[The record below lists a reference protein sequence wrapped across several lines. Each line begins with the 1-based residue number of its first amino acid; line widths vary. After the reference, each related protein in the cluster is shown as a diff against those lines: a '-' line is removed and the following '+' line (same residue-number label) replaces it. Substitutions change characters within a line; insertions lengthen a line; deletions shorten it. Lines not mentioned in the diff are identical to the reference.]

1 MPDDH
6 DPLST
11 LQSLFPSHP
20 RASLKKWLDASSGNL
35 ERAFAAIERGQHA
48 IVSSQRPTKRR
59 RVDSAGLEQWLGA
72 GKRKTERGTEV
83 LVLDSSSD
91 DEQVPPP
98 TKLSQEPDS
107 AQSKPLK
114 SAFDLLRAPPSTPSP
129 AAAASPAPSHTNLP
143 PLVLATPAMV
153 SKHTGG
159 LVTLVENA
167 LPPDLASRLYVR
179 MVQASVGEGT
189 GEEPWKRNKWYLVD
203 REVESPHTS
212 QFFVEAPSRSASGS
226 GYSEEGFHEAAQHW
240 YNGEQR
246 RAHHFLPEM
255 DEARQLVA
263 SFVRVLLNSRK
274 RHPLEYGGEWQPN
287 VAAANC
293 YRGAKESV
301 GWHSDQLTYLG
312 PYPTI
317 ASLTLGCTRPFR
329 LRPFSP
335 SSLPSSSTSSSSSL
349 SPNPTMRTLE
359 IPLPHNSVLIMHAG
373 VQETFKHCV
382 PPVGGMDVFRLPR
395 GTLVPQR
402 EEERSEEEGGERPRR
417 WSDEEVKELE
427 RRKWRE
433 RINMTFRHYRPDF
446 APRTPS
452 SPPGYAGT
460 PHCACGIP
468 CILRPDG
475 KGRVRGN
482 LGPHPPAASGTKKDR
497 DEAREGDEGEMVFF
511 WSCNGGAQN
520 EGKGCRTFRVLDME
534 KEGRGRWFRRDEG
547 KDGGAVPGG

>member
-6 DPLST
+6 DPVST
-11 LQSLFPSHP
+11 LQALFPSHP
-20 RASLKKWLDASSGNL
+20 RASLQKWLDASSGNL
-35 ERAFAAIERGQHA
+35 ERAFAAIERGEHA
-48 IVSSQRPTKRR
+48 LVSSQRPTKRR
-59 RVDSAGLEQWLGA
+59 RVDSAGLEQWLG
-72 GKRKTERGTEV
+72 RENRRTEQGTEV

-91 DEQVPPP
+91 DEQVRPPAKLSEGPPP
-98 TKLSQEPDS
+98 VP
-107 AQSKPLK
+107 SKPLK
-114 SAFDLLRAPPSTPSP
+114 SAFDLLRAPSSTADP
-129 AAAASPAPSHTNLP
+129 AAAASSASPHTNLP

-153 SKHTGG
+153 AKHTGG

-167 LPPDLASRLYVR
+167 LPPELASRLYVR

-189 GEEPWKRNKWYLVD
+189 GEEPWKRNRWYLVD

-212 QFFVEAPSRSASGS
+212 QFFVEAPSQSASGS
-226 GYSEEGFHEAAQHW
+226 GYSEQGFHEAAQHW

-263 SFVRVLLNSRK
+263 AFVKVLLDSRK
-274 RHPLEYGGEWQPN
+274 RHPLEYGGEWVPN

-317 ASLTLGCTRPFR
+317 ASLTLGCARPFR

-335 SSLPSSSTSSSSSL
+335 SSLPSSFTSPSSFFS
-349 SPNPTMRTLE
+349 NPTMRTLE
-359 IPLPHNSVLIMHAG
+359 IPLRHNTVLIMHAG

-395 GTLVPQR
+395 GTLVPQMGEGEGEGR
-402 EEERSEEEGGERPRR
+402 EGPRR

-427 RRKWRE
+427 GRKWRE

-446 APRTPS
+446 APRTS
-452 SPPGYAGT
+452 ASAPGYAGT
-460 PHCACGIP
+460 PRCACGIP

-482 LGPHPPAASGTKKDR
+482 LGHSTPVAAGAKKDL
-497 DEAREGDEGEMVFF
+497 EEGEQEEENEMVFF

-520 EGKGCRTFRVLDME
+520 EGKGCRTFKVLDME
-534 KEGRGRWFRRDEG
+534 KEGRGRWFTGGEE
-547 KDGGAVPGG
+547 GAVAG

>member
-6 DPLST
+6 DPVST
-11 LQSLFPSHP
+11 LQALFPSHP
-20 RASLKKWLDASSGNL
+20 RASLRKWLDASSGNL
-35 ERAFAAIERGQHA
+35 ERAFAAIERGEHA
-48 IVSSQRPTKRR
+48 LVSSQRPTKRR
-59 RVDSAGLEQWLGA
+59 RVDSAGLEKWLGR
-72 GKRKTERGTEV
+72 GNRRTQHGTEV

-91 DEQVPPP
+91 DEEVRPPARLSEGPPPVPP
-98 TKLSQEPDS
+98 
-107 AQSKPLK
+107 KPLK
-114 SAFDLLRAPPSTPSP
+114 SAFDLLRAPSSTADP
-129 AAAASPAPSHTNLP
+129 AAAASSAPPHTNLP

-153 SKHTGG
+153 AKHTRG

-167 LPPDLASRLYVR
+167 LPPELASRLYVR

-189 GEEPWKRNKWYLVD
+189 GEEPWKRNRWYLAD

-212 QFFVEAPSRSASGS
+212 QFFVEAPSQSASGC
-226 GYSEEGFHEAAQHW
+226 GYSEQGFHEHW

-263 SFVRVLLNSRK
+263 AFVKVLLDSRK
-274 RHPLEYGGEWQPN
+274 RHPLEYGGEWVPN

-317 ASLTLGCTRPFR
+317 ASLTLGCARPFR

-335 SSLPSSSTSSSSSL
+335 SSLPSSFGSPSSFL
-349 SPNPTMRTLE
+349 SNPTMRTLE
-359 IPLPHNSVLIMHAG
+359 IPLRHNTVLVMHAG

-395 GTLVPQR
+395 GTLVPQMGEGEGEGR
-402 EEERSEEEGGERPRR
+402 EGPRT

-427 RRKWRE
+427 GRKWRE

-446 APRTPS
+446 APRTS
-452 SPPGYAGT
+452 SSAPGYAGT

-468 CILRPDG
+468 CMLRPDG

-482 LGPHPPAASGTKKDR
+482 LGHSTPVAAGAKKNL
-497 DEAREGDEGEMVFF
+497 EAGEQEEENEMVFF

-520 EGKGCRTFRVLDME
+520 EGKGCRTFKVLDME
-534 KEGRGRWFRRDEG
+534 KEGRGRWFKGGQE
-547 KDGGAVPGG
+547 GAVAA